1 MKTNFSIDLFEAE
14 CCDFTECRWE
24 PLCDRRN
31 TSDYDLDLDDHD
43 LNYDRGVDPIGH
55 IDEEKTTRHYLDED
69 ELFPWMVGAGILLGI
84 IIILLSICLIWCH
97 YNQRKLGKFSK
108 ISTRFWYKLVTFI
121 PCPQVE
127 DLNQFFLKSGRTY
140 QTIYLP
146 CILMSPVTLSTKV

>member
-1 MKTNFSIDLFEAE
+1 MFSNWCFLVSALFQPLRNSEPIRGWEGSINFKTNFSIDRFEAE

-31 TSDYDLDLDDHD
+31 TSDYDLDLDDPD

-108 ISTRFWYKLVTFI
+108 SSTR
-121 PCPQVE
+121 
-127 DLNQFFLKSGRTY
+127 KSKIAVIVGSKSN
-140 QTIYLP
+140 L
-146 CILMSPVTLSTKV
+146 

>member
-1 MKTNFSIDLFEAE
+1 MKTNFSIDRFEAE

-31 TSDYDLDLDDHD
+31 TSDYDLDLDDPD

-108 ISTRFWYKLVTFI
+108 SSTRKSKMAVI
-121 PCPQVE
+121 VE
-127 DLNQFFLKSGRTY
+127 SKFNL
-140 QTIYLP
+140 
-146 CILMSPVTLSTKV
+146 